1 MGEPSS
7 HSPQAAGNR
16 RSSASETRAPH
27 AEARSSVTG
36 RVAWIALPWQSP
48 NAISHRAARRDNST
62 VQSVLGEPPT
72 GPPLLGPTGCGVYDI
87 GETPSQLIL
96 IGRSSGSLSA
106 VVITGSRHDC
116 QPWKP
121 DTRCRPL

>member
-48 NAISHRAARRDNST
+48 YSISHRAARRDNST

-72 GPPLLGPTGCGVYDI
+72 GPPLLGPAGRGVYDI
-87 GETPSQLIL
+87 GEALAAIL
-96 IGRSSGSLSA
+96 EPGTGR
-106 VVITGSRHDC
+106 
-116 QPWKP
+116 KP
-121 DTRCRPL
+121 